1 MSKYTK
7 ADFSS
12 EVTNVIN
19 PNISKT
25 KIVTRYD
32 GKTRIRLDSGELTIR
47 SLKESDIVANRD
59 KYDLVHKVTVD
70 EDMRPDLVAL
80 RYYGDPRLYW
90 VILAANDLRDPGD
103 LKRDTTIVIP
113 SKNSLYGSD
122 GVLAK

>member
-7 ADFSS
+7 EDFSE

-19 PNISKT
+19 PNLSRT
-25 KIVTRYD
+25 KIITRYD
-32 GKTRIRLDSGELTIR
+32 GKTRIRLDSGELTLR
-47 SLKESDIVANRD
+47 NLKESDIFAIPSSN
-59 KYDLVHKVTVD
+59 DLSHRVTVD

-80 RYYGDPRLYW
+80 RFYGDARLYW

-103 LKRDTTIVIP
+103 LKRNMLIRIP